1 MGQIASLRAE
11 TRVFHDG
18 RGAAPCR
25 RQRSGF
31 ETVGDVRVAHR
42 QVDVGM
48 GVDSAGHD
56 HATGHVHDF
65 RSFRLLGLVQPFAE
79 FQNPVAFNQDVRV
92 EDAVR
97 ARDQPAGNK
106 HTLVTCFPVVDLQQG
121 PEAAGLLVGVGE
133 DVGLIHAGDLP

>member
-1 MGQIASLRAE
+1 MWQRPVRLLQIHGELMGQIASLWAE
-11 TRVFHDG
+11 ARVFHDG

-48 GVDSAGHD
+48 GVDPAGHD
-56 HATGHVHDF
+56 HAAGYVHDF
-65 RSFRLLGLVQPFAE
+65 RPIRLWDFVQPFAE

-97 ARDQPAGNK
+97 ACDSPPVISIRMVS
-106 HTLVTCFPVVDLQQG
+106 LFPC
-121 PEAAGLLVGVGE
+121 
-133 DVGLIHAGDLP
+133 

>member
-1 MGQIASLRAE
+1 ML
-11 TRVFHDG
+11 HDG

-25 RQRSGF
+25 RQRSSF

-56 HATGHVHDF
+56 HAAGHVHDF

-97 ARDQPAGNK
+97 ACDQPAGNK
-106 HTLVTCFPVVDLQQG
+106 HTHGEPVS
-121 PEAAGLLVGVGE
+121 LLMVYSRAQRRRACS
-133 DVGLIHAGDLP
+133 LA